1 MSTNTGLLFVFGEVG
16 TDVRDDEFNG
26 WYWLFGEVIC
36 LNNSVDWYDNEHAPA
51 RLTVPGIKNALRYKA
66 LDDECPTYIAMYD
79 TESPFTLQS
88 DEYRS
93 LALGASHRER
103 ELIRRLDILNRRIYE
118 LHMITSRNE
127 ELDAPPRFIQVVT
140 AVVDPQTEINIE
152 ENTMVSGWLR
162 TRSFKLVSAVEIG
175 RGVDTEPA
183 PNYLILHDFD
193 NRDFLTS
200 GFQTRLH
207 ALHHEVFPKNPTL
220 KVRNFYLHKEIK

>member
-1 MSTNTGLLFVFGEVG
+1 MA
-16 TDVRDDEFNG
+16 
-26 WYWLFGEVIC
+26 FGEVIC
-36 LNNSVDWYDNEHAPA
+36 LNNSIDWYDNEHAPA

-66 LDDECPTYIAMYD
+66 LDDERPTYIAMYD

-93 LALGASHRER
+93 LALGASRRER
-103 ELIRRLDILNRRIYE
+103 ELIPRLEILNRRIYG

-140 AVVDPQTEINIE
+140 TVVDPQIEINIE
-152 ENTMVSGWLR
+152 EYTKQNTMVPGWLR
-162 TRSFKLVSAVEIG
+162 TRSYKLVSAVEIG
-175 RGVDTEPA
+175 RGIDTEPA
-183 PNYLILHDFD
+183 PNYLISHDFD

-200 GFQTRLH
+200 EFQTRLH
-207 ALHHEVFPKNPTL
+207 ALHHEVFPKNPSL